1 MMKKSKMAAVLLA
14 AVMALSLVLAGCSGG
29 GNSGGSSAGSAGSS
43 SAGTDGSATGG
54 SANTGDT
61 YTIRM
66 GCATVLPSHPNYFM
80 ELFKEKLEEKSD
92 QFTVELY
99 PANQLGSN
107 VEMIQGLQNGT
118 VQTVVLPI
126 GFFTPTAPVMN
137 ILDLPRLVPDSEVQY
152 EMLNNSE
159 IGDEFVELI
168 SEKGITPLSFLYC
181 VEKEMI
187 LDKEVTQFS
196 DLKGLKI
203 RGFDSDV
210 AQAEIKS
217 YGATPVS
224 MSTGDLAMALQQ
236 GAINGVHAD
245 VTMFAP
251 LKLFEQAPHLVQAP
265 FSAMSNCVMFS
276 NIFLD
281 SLPDDLRQL
290 VEETVVEC
298 REETKTY
305 THDYVKECYAQ
316 IEAGGGSHTIPDASF
331 YDEIDVACQGVHA
344 DFLKSNPDFQDLY
357 DKVDQ
362 YVQENKK

>member
-1 MMKKSKMAAVLLA
+1 MKSKKV
-14 AVMALSLVLAGCSGG
+14 AVMVFAMILAFSLVLAGCSGG
-29 GNSGGSSAGSAGSS
+29 GDTGGGSAPASTGSQSTAGG
-43 SAGTDGSATGG
+43 GT
-54 SANTGDT
+54 ANTGDT

-80 ELFKEKLEEKSD
+80 EQFKEALEAKSD
-92 QFTVELY
+92 QFVVELY

-159 IGDEFVELI
+159 IGDEFVEQI
-168 SEKGITPLSFLYC
+168 SQKGITPLSFLYC

-187 LDKEVTQFS
+187 LDKEIKSFS

-210 AQAEIKS
+210 AQAELKS

-251 LKLFEQAPHLVQAP
+251 LKLFEQAPYLIRAP
-265 FSAMSNCVMFS
+265 YSAMSNCVMFS

-298 REETKTY
+298 RETTKTY
-305 THDYVKECYAQ
+305 THDYIETCYEQ
-316 IEAGGGSHTIPDASF
+316 IEEGGGTLIVPDDTF
-331 YDEIDVACQGVHA
+331 YTEIDAAAKGVQEEYIGN
-344 DFLKSNPDFQDLY
+344 NPDFQDLY
-357 DKVDQ
+357 DKVVQ
-362 YVQENKK
+362 YVDDNL

>member
-1 MMKKSKMAAVLLA
+1 MVFAMILA
-14 AVMALSLVLAGCSGG
+14 FSLILTGCSGG
-29 GNSGGSSAGSAGSS
+29 GGSAPSTGSQS
-43 SAGTDGSATGG
+43 KDGGN
-54 SANTGDT
+54 ANTGDT

-80 ELFKEKLEEKSD
+80 EQFKETLESKSD

-159 IGDEFVELI
+159 IGDEFVEQI
-168 SEKGITPLSFLYC
+168 SQKGITPLSFLYC

-187 LDKEVTQFS
+187 LDKEVKSFS

-203 RGFDSDV
+203 RVFDSDV
-210 AQAEIKS
+210 AQAELKS

-251 LKLFEQAPHLVQAP
+251 LKLFEQAPYLIRAP
-265 FSAMSNCVMFS
+265 YSAMSNCVMFS
-276 NIFLD
+276 NVFLD

-298 REETKTY
+298 REATKTY
-305 THDYVKECYAQ
+305 THDYIETCYEQ
-316 IEAGGGSHTIPDASF
+316 IEEGGGTLIVPDDAF
-331 YDEIDVACQGVHA
+331 YEEIDAASKGVQEEYI
-344 DFLKSNPDFQDLY
+344 KNNPDFQDLY
-357 DKVDQ
+357 DKVAQ
-362 YVQENKK
+362 YVEDNMK